1 MSDIS
6 SVSSNYAS
14 SVSSY
19 SSAAVKKENVES
31 AKSTETPAAVYEPS
45 AEGKA
50 AAAAADRSD
59 VIAKLKLDS
68 ETRIQQMTDL
78 IRKMFKEQG
87 VTIAKADDMWKM
99 LADGKLE
106 VDPATR
112 AKAQEDIAEDG
123 YWGVKQTSE
132 RMFEFAKTLSGGD
145 PAKMEEMRK
154 AFEKGYAQATE
165 TWGKELPELSKKTYE
180 ATQKLFDDYAA
191 SFKTEE
197 NPQ

>member
-1 MSDIS
+1 
-6 SVSSNYAS
+6 
-14 SVSSY
+14 
-19 SSAAVKKENVES
+19 
-31 AKSTETPAAVYEPS
+31 
-45 AEGKA
+45 
-50 AAAAADRSD
+50 
-59 VIAKLKLDS
+59 
-68 ETRIQQMTDL
+68 MTDL
-78 IRKMFKEQG
+78 IQKMFKEQG

-145 PAKMEEMRK
+145 PAKMEDMRK

-165 TWGKELPELSKKTYE
+165 TWGKELPELSKKTFE

-197 NPQ
+197 E